1 MNEKVIWD
9 FLFEKIKNKYGVA
22 GLIGNLYA
30 ESGLNPQNLQNTYEK
45 KLDFTDKTYTQAVD
59 DGSYT
64 NFIKDSAG
72 YGLAQW
78 TYWTRKEKL
87 YNFAKSENK
96 SIGDLMMQLNF
107 LWKELQ
113 GYSTVLKVL
122 ESATSIIEA
131 SDIVL
136 TKFEKPANQSSSV
149 KTKRQSYAQKFY
161 NQFAEEGDNMA
172 IDYNKYLYS
181 TGTHYISNSGKDEN
195 GKYTG
200 GTAGDQS
207 GHEWELKAW
216 YNRPWTVVLRYP
228 DQAVALKIAELSIA
242 AALNNK
248 IGYDQNQRNTYW
260 TQLKAAGYDPS
271 KITVACEEDC
281 TAGVSANVRAA
292 GYLFNIKALED
303 VPICSSRNM
312 KTQFTKAGFKAL
324 TDSKYL
330 TSGKYLL
337 PGDILL
343 YENHH
348 AAANVTLGSSVKK
361 DWNSDNAQPVVTD
374 KQEQEMEKPYVEIIN
389 SNVNVRKGP
398 STNYGI
404 IGIAKINEKLKYFGY
419 NYTNDWRLVE
429 FNKQTGWVS
438 DKYSKI
444 IT

>member
-1 MNEKVIWD
+1 MNEKTIWD

-22 GLIGNLYA
+22 GLMGNLYA

-45 KLDFTDKTYTQAVD
+45 KLNFTDKTYTQAVD

-87 YNFAKSENK
+87 YKFAKSENK
-96 SIGDLMMQLNF
+96 SIGDLIMQLNF

-122 ESATSIIEA
+122 ESTTSIAEA

-172 IDYNKYLYS
+172 IDYNKYIYS

-207 GHEWELKAW
+207 GHEWELKSW

-292 GYLFNIKALED
+292 GYLCGIKALQS

-312 KTQFTKAGFKAL
+312 RVQFTKAGFKAL

-348 AAANVTLGSSVKK
+348 AAANVTLGSAVKK
-361 DWNSDNAQPVVTD
+361 DWNPDNTQPVVTD
-374 KQEQEMEKPYVEIIN
+374 KQEQETEKPYVEIIN

-404 IGIAKINEKLKYFGY
+404 IGVAKINEKLKYFGY